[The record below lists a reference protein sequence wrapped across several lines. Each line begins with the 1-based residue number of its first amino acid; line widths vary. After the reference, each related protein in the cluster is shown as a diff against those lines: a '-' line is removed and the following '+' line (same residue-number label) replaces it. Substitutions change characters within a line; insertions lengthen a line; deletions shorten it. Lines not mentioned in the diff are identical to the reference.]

1 MKTKSKIIGSFLPA
15 LILGAVSAFG
25 HGSMA
30 DPISRSYEVFLENP
44 QTPTSEAA
52 KAAIGVG
59 GTQPF
64 YDWME
69 VRRQIPDYNY
79 PAITDCP

>member
-1 MKTKSKIIGSFLPA
+1 MKTKTKIIGSFFHA

-79 PAITDCP
+79 PAVIPDG